1 MEWFEDDSFWRE
13 LYPYM
18 FTAERF
24 AAAPEEADQI
34 LALTN
39 FQERAILDLA
49 CGPGRHS
56 VEFARRGYLV
66 TGVDRTAF
74 LIDVGKKRAAEAGVN
89 VEWIESDMR
98 EFVRPKSFDLA
109 LSMFTSL
116 GYFGTQEEELRVLR
130 NVQESLRPG
139 GTLLVEMAA
148 KERLAQIWT
157 GGSRQSFPDGAM
169 LFEHRE
175 VYDDWSRIRQEWTLV
190 KDGRARTFP
199 FTHSI
204 FSGRELKTE
213 LLAAGFG
220 KVHLLGDL
228 LGKPFGLG
236 ALRLVALATKTG

>member
-1 MEWFEDDSFWRE
+1 MEWFEDDCFWRE

-18 FTAERF
+18 FTEQRWV
-24 AAAPEEADQI
+24 AAPEEVGQI

-39 FQERAILDLA
+39 LQGRAILDLA

-56 VEFARRGYLV
+56 VELAKRGYAV
-66 TGVDRTAF
+66 TGVDRTGF
-74 LIDVGKKRAAEAGVN
+74 LIELGEQRAAQAGVS
-89 VEWIESDMR
+89 VEWVNSDMR
-98 EFVRPKSFDLA
+98 EFVRPNSFDLA

-116 GYFGTQEEELRVLR
+116 GYFGTQEEERRVLENIR
-130 NVQESLRPG
+130 ESLRPG

-148 KERLAQIWT
+148 KERLAEIWMPAN
-157 GGSRQSFPDGAM
+157 RHSFPDGAV
-169 LFEHRE
+169 LFESRE

-213 LLAAGFG
+213 LLASGFG
-220 KVHLLGDL
+220 EVRLFGDL
-228 LGKPFGLG
+228 LGSPFGKG
-236 ALRLVALATKTG
+236 AQRLVALATKTG